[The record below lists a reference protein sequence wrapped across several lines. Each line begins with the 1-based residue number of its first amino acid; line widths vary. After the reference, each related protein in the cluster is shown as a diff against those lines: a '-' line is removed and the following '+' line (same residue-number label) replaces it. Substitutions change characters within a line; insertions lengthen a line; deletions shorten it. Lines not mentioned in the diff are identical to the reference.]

1 MGIFISSFIVSF
13 LGSVPPGAIS
23 LSILQKGKTE
33 GFEKALRWSVVAG
46 LSEGIHLAIAWF
58 FNRFLVQNPIFEH
71 YALLISSLFL
81 GFAGVLLILK
91 KIKQEQKPI
100 MSNAQFILFNLLF
113 FLASPFW
120 IAAIQLL
127 HPSANEGFLF
137 GLGSVLGG
145 MACLTIYAWLGGKI
159 QNTNILPSFLIN
171 RSIAVVLIGLSV
183 WQSVQ
188 FVVKF

>member
-1 MGIFISSFIVSF
+1 VRIQF
-13 LGSVPPGAIS
+13 
-23 LSILQKGKTE
+23 
-33 GFEKALRWSVVAG
+33 
-46 LSEGIHLAIAWF
+46 
-58 FNRFLVQNPIFEH
+58 
-71 YALLISSLFL
+71 
-81 GFAGVLLILK
+81 
-91 KIKQEQKPI
+91 
-100 MSNAQFILFNLLF
+100 SNAQFILFNLLF
-113 FLASPFW
+113 FLAIPFW

-127 HPSANEGFLF
+127 HPFANEGFLF